1 MSAVPRA
8 TLAAA
13 ALRRALCLAR
23 SNHVP
28 THHAARAPS
37 STRGQPSPKMVPKFH
52 HPRVHGWRACVT
64 RAASPAVNVY
74 VDASTEA
81 EDTRYMRMALDEAST
96 AASKNE
102 VPVGAVLV
110 HTTSGKILASH
121 HNTVLAQD
129 DPTAHAEM
137 KCVRDGAAALGGWR
151 HLRDTTLYVTL
162 EPCPMCAGAVLN
174 ARLGAV
180 VWGAPNPLIGADGSW
195 IALMGDGGDGLRPC
209 DGGSIDDTY
218 AGSMRDG
225 SSSIDDETDTAAGIG
240 SVEPACAL
248 IDPKGATKPHA
259 FKPGLEVRRRVLET
273 ECADLMKAFFR
284 RRRTENKETKR
295 REEASGD

>member
-64 RAASPAVNVY
+64 RAASPAVNAD

-137 KCVRDGAAALGGWR
+137 KCVRDGAAALAA
-151 HLRDTTLYVTL
+151 H
-162 EPCPMCAGAVLN
+162 E
-174 ARLGAV
+174 ARESA
-180 VWGAPNPLIGADGSW
+180 
-195 IALMGDGGDGLRPC
+195 RC
-209 DGGSIDDTY
+209 DFG
-218 AGSMRDG
+218 
-225 SSSIDDETDTAAGIG
+225 
-240 SVEPACAL
+240 
-248 IDPKGATKPHA
+248 
-259 FKPGLEVRRRVLET
+259 
-273 ECADLMKAFFR
+273 
-284 RRRTENKETKR
+284 
-295 REEASGD
+295 

>member
-28 THHAARAPS
+28 THHTARAPS

-64 RAASPAVNVY
+64 RAASPAVNADVG
-74 VDASTEA
+74 ASTEA

-209 DGGSIDDTY
+209 DGGSIDETY
-218 AGSMRDG
+218 DASMRDG

-284 RRRTENKETKR
+284 RRREENKETKR
-295 REEASGD
+295 REEGSGD